1 MRMIAAGVFIAVIGA
16 LGLVSTASAQAEARI
31 RVLHASPDAPAV
43 DVYLDGSEAISDLA
57 FDEITDYVSVPSGSH
72 TVEVFP
78 AAADGTGDAVITAD
92 VTLSADTDYTV
103 AAVGA
108 LADIEP
114 LVLVDDN
121 SAPPAGQARV
131 RFVHAS
137 PDAPAVDIFA
147 EGVGVIISG
156 AAFKDASEYLTVP
169 ALTYNLEVRAA
180 GTETAALALPGIALE
195 GGNVYSAFAVGL
207 LEGEPALSAKL
218 TVDAT
223 FEPTPTPTPTPTLTP
238 TPTVVP
244 VTGGA
249 GVPPAASSSWGV
261 WLIAMAGGLAG
272 VTVVA
277 GVGGLV
283 TGWIRRS

>member
-57 FDEITDYVSVPSGSH
+57 FDEITDYVSVPAGSY

-108 LADIEP
+108 LAEIEP

-121 SAPPAGQARV
+121 SAPPAGQVRV

-147 EGVGVIISG
+147 EGVGVVVSG
-156 AAFKDASEYLTVP
+156 AAFKDASEYLAVP

-180 GTETAALALPGIALE
+180 GTETVALALPGLALE
-195 GGNVYSAFAVGL
+195 EGNVYSAFAVGL

-223 FEPTPTPTPTPTLTP
+223 FEPTPTPTPTLTP

-261 WLIAMAGGLAG
+261 WLVAMAGGLAG
-272 VTVVA
+272 LIIVA

-283 TGWIRRS
+283 RGWIRRS

>member
-57 FDEITDYVSVPSGSH
+57 FDEITDYVSVPAGGH

-121 SAPPAGQARV
+121 SAPPAGQVRV

-218 TVDAT
+218 TVDAS
-223 FEPTPTPTPTPTLTP
+223 FEPTPEPTPAATPSP
-238 TPTVVP
+238 AVVP

-249 GVPPAASSSWGV
+249 GVPPAASSNWGV
-261 WLIAMAGGLAG
+261 WLVVMAGGLAG
-272 VTVVA
+272 LIVVA

-283 TGWIRRS
+283 TGWIRRP

>member
-57 FDEITDYVSVPSGSH
+57 FDEITDYVSVPAGSH

-108 LADIEP
+108 LAEIEP

-121 SAPPAGQARV
+121 SAPPAGQVKV

-147 EGVGVIISG
+147 EGVGVVVSG
-156 AAFKDASEYLTVP
+156 AAFKDASEYLAVP

-218 TVDAT
+218 TVDAS
-223 FEPTPTPTPTPTLTP
+223 FEPTPTPTPMPTP
-238 TPTVVP
+238 TPGPAVVP

-249 GVPPAASSSWGV
+249 GIPPAASSNWGV
-261 WLIAMAGGLAG
+261 WLVAMAGGLAG
-272 VTVVA
+272 LIVVA

-283 TGWIRRS
+283 TGWIRRP

>member
-195 GGNVYSAFAVGL
+195 GGNCYSAFAVGL

-223 FEPTPTPTPTPTLTP
+223 FEPTPAPTPTPTLTP

>member
-1 MRMIAAGVFIAVIGA
+1 MKMIVAGVFIAVIGA
-16 LGLVSTASAQAEARI
+16 LALASTASAQAEARI

-43 DVYLDGSEAISDLA
+43 DAYLDGSEAISDLA
-57 FDEITDYVSVPSGSH
+57 FDEITDYVSVPAGSH

-108 LADIEP
+108 LAEIEP

-156 AAFKDASEYLTVP
+156 AAFKDASDYLTVP

-180 GTETAALALPGIALE
+180 GTETVALALPGLALE
-195 GGNVYSAFAVGL
+195 AGNVYSAFAVGL
-207 LEGEPALSAKL
+207 LEGEPTLSAKL
-218 TVDAT
+218 TVDAS
-223 FEPTPTPTPTPTLTP
+223 FEPTPTPTPTLS
-238 TPTVVP
+238 PTVVP

-249 GVPPAASSSWGV
+249 GIAPAASSSWGV
-261 WLIAMAGGLAG
+261 WLVAIAGGLAG
-272 VTVVA
+272 LIVVA

-283 TGWIRRS
+283 TGWIRRP